1 MFPARNIDRHDLAQ
15 DSSGCTGRGEQAQT
29 RTGRGG
35 GPAHYD
41 RCDRRR
47 GRRAGT
53 RVRRH
58 RRSPPATERTP
69 VVQAATPASSPDAPS
84 DISSDGSPDGSPADS
99 SARND
104 PYDRPVAEL
113 LARMTDD
120 EKLGQLQQLA
130 WAGATGPGGTQ
141 TQQAEEAARAGLL
154 GSVLNIHGAK
164 ESNALQ
170 RIAVEESRL
179 GIPLIFGLDIIH
191 GFWTTFPI
199 PLAQAASFDPAV
211 SELDA
216 SVSAAEARSNG
227 VHWTFA
233 PMMDVTSEPRW
244 GRIAESGG
252 EDPYLNGVLAAA
264 KVRGYQGGDLRAK
277 DRIAACAKHYVAYGG
292 AEGGRDY
299 NTVDVS
305 EARLRN
311 HYLPPFKVAV
321 DAQVATVMAAFNTIS
336 GVPAHGNEHTLTR
349 ILKQDWGFDGFVVSD
364 WTGVQ
369 ELVPHGFAADGADA
383 ARLAV
388 NAGVD
393 MEMVSTH
400 VADHGRKLLS
410 EGRIDAARLDDAVTR
425 VLRVKFR
432 LGLFDDPYVPEAAEI
447 PGPTARARSAARTA
461 AARSM
466 VLLRNEGGALPLAKT
481 VRSVAVVGPF
491 ADSDDLQGTWA
502 GPGAEKFRSVTV
514 LNGVRAA
521 LPDAE
526 VTHAPGIDPAG
537 EDTGTLPAA
546 VAAARAADVTVVVV
560 GESPAISGEGNSRS
574 DIGLPGRQ
582 EELIAA
588 IAATGRPYVVVLVN
602 GRPLALGD
610 WADDAPAVLEA
621 WHPGMEAG
629 NAVADVLF
637 GDVDPG
643 GRLPASFPRT
653 VGQIPVNYNHERT
666 GRPYNPA
673 DPDQRYVS
681 RYLDVADGP
690 RYPFGHGLS
699 YTTFTLTE
707 PSLSRNS
714 IAAGALRRGDTV
726 EVAVTVR
733 NTGEREG
740 DEVVQ
745 LYLHDPVASIVQP
758 VRRLRGFRRVTLAAG
773 ESTTV
778 RFGLGADDLGF
789 WTNDP
794 DGRFVVEEGTV
805 DIIVGT
811 SSTATAKDT
820 LTIS

>member
-1 MFPARNIDRHDLAQ
+1 M
-15 DSSGCTGRGEQAQT
+15 
-29 RTGRGG
+29 
-35 GPAHYD
+35 
-41 RCDRRR
+41 
-47 GRRAGT
+47 
-53 RVRRH
+53 
-58 RRSPPATERTP
+58 TE
-69 VVQAATPASSPDAPS
+69 
-84 DISSDGSPDGSPADS
+84 
-99 SARND
+99 
-104 PYDRPVAEL
+104 
-113 LARMTDD
+113 D

-141 TQQAEEAARAGLL
+141 TRQAEEAARAGLL
-154 GSVLNIHGAK
+154 GSVLNIHGAR

-252 EDPYLNGVLAAA
+252 EDPYLNAVLAAA
-264 KVRGYQGGDLRAK
+264 KVRGYQGGDLKAK

-364 WTGVQ
+364 WSGVQ
-369 ELVPHGFAADGADA
+369 ELIPHGFAADGADA
-383 ARLAV
+383 ASLAV

-400 VADHGRKLLS
+400 VTDHGRKLLS

-447 PGPTARARSAARTA
+447 PGPTERARSAARTA

-466 VLLRNEGGALPLAKT
+466 VLLRNEGALPLAKT
-481 VRSVAVVGPF
+481 VGSVAVVGPF
-491 ADSDDLQGTWA
+491 GDSDDLQGTWA

-514 LNGVRAA
+514 LDGVRAA
-521 LPDAE
+521 VPDAE
-526 VTHAPGIDPAG
+526 VTHALGIDAAG
-537 EDTGTLPAA
+537 QDTGTLPAA

-588 IAATGRPYVVVLVN
+588 VAATGKPYVVVLVN
-602 GRPLALGD
+602 GRPLTLGD

-666 GRPYNPA
+666 GRPYDPA

-707 PSLSRNS
+707 PSLSRSS
-714 IAAGALRRGDTV
+714 ITAGSLREGGNV

-745 LYLHDPVASIVQP
+745 LYLRDPVASIVQP

-773 ESTTV
+773 ASTTV
-778 RFGLGADDLGF
+778 RFSLGADDFGF

-820 LTIS
+820 LTIT